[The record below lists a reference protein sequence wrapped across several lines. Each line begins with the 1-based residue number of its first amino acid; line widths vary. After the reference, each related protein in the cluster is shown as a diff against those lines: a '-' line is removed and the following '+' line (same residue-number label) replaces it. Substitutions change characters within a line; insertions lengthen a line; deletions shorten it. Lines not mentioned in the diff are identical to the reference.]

1 MADAWDESVDVLVA
15 GTGAAGLT
23 AAITAADR
31 GLRVLV
37 VESTPRWGGTTAI
50 SGGGLWMPG
59 NPLARQEG
67 FEDSAE
73 DALLYMRTVI
83 GDVGPAS
90 SVERRQAFLDAVPE
104 VYGLLERLGARWVRA
119 ADYPDYYP
127 DRPGAR
133 IGRTLEFEPV
143 DTEPLGAWME
153 TARAKD
159 GFPLPIKTDDVWLLA
174 RAWSTPGGF
183 ARGAR
188 FAARA
193 VRSLLAGRREFG
205 MGGALSTGLMRIV
218 LDQKTPVRLRTPLVD
233 LIQEDGAVVGAV
245 VRRDGTHTRVRAERG
260 VVLAAGGFAAN
271 SEWRQKH
278 HGIPGWTSAPEGDLG
293 TAIDL
298 GRRAGAALALMD
310 DAWWGATVKLPEE
323 RGHGFVLWERSFP
336 YSMVVDSTGVRYT
349 NESASYV
356 DFGHAMLERDRTVP
370 AVPSWLVTD
379 ARHARRYL
387 RTYVLSGGG
396 TKKFL
401 ASGEM
406 VRGRTVPELAVRM
419 GVDPRV
425 LRDSVAR
432 FNGFARTGVD
442 EDFGRGATAY
452 DRYYSD
458 PGVTPNPNLGAIA
471 KGPFTAVK
479 LYPGDLGTKG
489 GLLTDADARVVR
501 EDGGV
506 IPGLYA
512 AGNTTASVMG
522 RTYPGAGATIAPA
535 MAFGYR
541 AAAHLAGRVP

>member
-1 MADAWDESVDVLVA
+1 VADAWDETVDVLVA
-15 GTGAAGLT
+15 GTGAAALT

-37 VESTPRWGGTTAI
+37 VESTPRWGGTTSI
-50 SGGGLWMPG
+50 SGGGLWMPN
-59 NPLARQEG
+59 NPLARAEG
-67 FEDSAE
+67 FEDSVE

-90 SVERRQAFLDAVPE
+90 SVERREAFLAAVPE
-104 VYGLLERLGARWVRA
+104 VYDLLKRLGARWVRSV
-119 ADYPDYYP
+119 DYPDYYP
-127 DRPGAR
+127 DRPGGR
-133 IGRTLEFEPV
+133 IGRSLEFEPFDV
-143 DTEPLGAWME
+143 KRLGAWME

-174 RAWSTPGGF
+174 RAWSTPSGM

-188 FAARA
+188 FALRA
-193 VRSLLAGRREFG
+193 IAGLLRGRREFG

-218 LDQKTPVRLRTPLVD
+218 LDQKTPVWLSAPLVD
-233 LIQEDGAVVGAV
+233 LVQDDGAVVGAV
-245 VRRDGTHTRVRAERG
+245 VRRDGALLRVRAERG
-260 VVLAAGGFAAN
+260 VVLGAGGFAAN
-271 SEWRQKH
+271 GEWRQKH

-298 GRRAGAALALMD
+298 GRKAGAALALMD
-310 DAWWGATVKLPEE
+310 DAWWGATVKLPEGK
-323 RGHGFVLWERSFP
+323 GHGFVLWERSFP
-336 YSMVVDSTGVRYT
+336 YSMVVDSSGTRYT

-356 DFGHAMLERDRTVP
+356 DFGHAMLERDKTVG
-370 AVPSWLVTD
+370 AIPSWLVTD

-387 RTYVLSGGG
+387 RTYVLAGGG

-406 VRGRTVPELAVRM
+406 VRGRTIPELAARM
-419 GVDPRV
+419 GVDPETFRA
-425 LRDSVAR
+425 SVER
-432 FNGFARTGVD
+432 FNGFARSGVD
-442 EDFGRGATAY
+442 EDFGRGRTAY

-458 PGVTPNPNLGAIA
+458 PGVRPHPNLGPIA

-501 EDGGV
+501 EDGGI

-535 MAFGYR
+535 MAFGYL
-541 AAAHLAGRVP
+541 AAAHLATR